1 MPRPEKD
8 RIIFKPPIFSE
19 FKPIGISVKSLSQI
33 LITLDEYE
41 AFRLA
46 DHLGLSHIEA
56 SEEMG
61 ISRPTFSRLIEKARK
76 KIAEFIIQGKLL
88 TIEGGNIHFKN
99 NIIQC
104 VNCGH
109 MFTTNIENLITE
121 CPECNS
127 NNLQN
132 LAGGFGHGKCCINNH
147 LKKGGQNAGRRQNR
161 AGR

>member
-8 RIIFKPPIFSE
+8 RIIFKPPLFTE
-19 FKPIGISVKSLSQI
+19 FKPIGISVRSLSQT
-33 LITLDEYE
+33 LLSLDEYE

-46 DHLGLSHIEA
+46 DHIGLSQIEA
-56 SEEMG
+56 AEEMG
-61 ISRPTFSRLIEKARK
+61 ISRPTFTRLIEKARK

-88 TIEGGNIHFKN
+88 TIEGGNIHFRN
-99 NIIQC
+99 NIIRC

-109 MFTTNIENLITE
+109 MFTTNIENSITE

-132 LAGGFGHGKCCINNH
+132 LAGGFGHGKCCINNNF
-147 LKKGGQNAGRRQNR
+147 KKGGCHARRRQNR
-161 AGR
+161 TDR